1 MPQSKYN
8 CVSCRRLVDIKQ
20 ESCPFCNTPNP
31 YLKKV
36 PQEETKKVQDTVGED
51 LFNDFDTADELTAK
65 PVQAP
70 LKRVSVES
78 KTAAEESKDEDD
90 YILPKQTHAPA
101 SEKHAEPKDT
111 ASLSG
116 QSDAHE
122 KIEWTDEKKNER
134 TYTSKDMYDEKGKY
148 DANYDGYYDDILPKI
163 SNEVDKILQNKEKTI
178 LKIIGSVVIIFG
190 IIVYLVVT
198 LN

>member
-8 CVSCRRLVDIKQ
+8 CVSCRRLVDIKL
-20 ESCPFCNTPNP
+20 ENCPFCNTPNP
-31 YLKKV
+31 YLKKI
-36 PQEETKKVQDTVGED
+36 PQEEPKKEPDTVGED
-51 LFNDFDTADELTAK
+51 LFDDFDDADEIAEN
-65 PVQAP
+65 PVQPP
-70 LKRVSVES
+70 LKKVQVES
-78 KTAAEESKDEDD
+78 NPAVDEPNEDE
-90 YILPKQTHAPA
+90 YILPKKSQTPQN
-101 SEKHAEPKDT
+101 KKTTEPKDT

-116 QSDAHE
+116 QSNYHE
-122 KIEWTDEKKNER
+122 KIEWTDEKKDNR
-134 TYTSKDMYDEKGKY
+134 TYTSKDMYDENGKY
-148 DANYDGYYDDILPKI
+148 NANYDGYYDDILPKI